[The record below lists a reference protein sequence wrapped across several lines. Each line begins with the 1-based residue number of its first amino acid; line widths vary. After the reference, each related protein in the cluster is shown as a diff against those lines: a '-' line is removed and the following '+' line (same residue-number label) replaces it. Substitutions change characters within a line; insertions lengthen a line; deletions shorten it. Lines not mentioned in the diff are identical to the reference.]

1 MPMSTIERIVIVGAG
16 VAGGRAAESLR
27 KEGYEGRI
35 TLLGEEPERPYSRP
49 PLSKGYLRGEKER
62 STVYIHP
69 DGFYDENRIDLRP
82 GTTVSAID
90 LAGRSVALADGTSE
104 PFDRLLLAT
113 GAQPRRLPVPGADLP
128 GVLVLRTLADS
139 DAIKAAV
146 ADAQRIVVVGA
157 SWIGCEV
164 AASLRALDRQVTM
177 VAPEE
182 APLVNVVGPDIGQ
195 LYRDLHA
202 AHGVQLR
209 LRSRVARIVGPDRA
223 TAVELES
230 GQRLDA
236 DLVIT
241 GVGVEPR
248 TDLATAAG
256 LAVNDGIEVDA
267 RLQASAPGVFA
278 AGDVASAWHPFYE
291 RRIRTEHISN
301 ARLQGLAVGP
311 LLLDRGQPFDK
322 LPSFYSD
329 QYGVSLQY
337 TGLASAGDPMVVR
350 GSLADRQFTAFLLQG
365 GRVAAAITVG
375 KPDPALDVEGLI
387 RSRVVVDP
395 AVLADESASIGAP
408 ATA

>member
-1 MPMSTIERIVIVGAG
+1 
-16 VAGGRAAESLR
+16 
-27 KEGYEGRI
+27 
-35 TLLGEEPERPYSRP
+35 
-49 PLSKGYLRGEKER
+49 
-62 STVYIHP
+62 
-69 DGFYDENRIDLRP
+69 
-82 GTTVSAID
+82 
-90 LAGRSVALADGTSE
+90 
-104 PFDRLLLAT
+104 
-113 GAQPRRLPVPGADLP
+113 
-128 GVLVLRTLADS
+128 
-139 DAIKAAV
+139 
-146 ADAQRIVVVGA
+146 
-157 SWIGCEV
+157 
-164 AASLRALDRQVTM
+164 
-177 VAPEE
+177 
-182 APLVNVVGPDIGQ
+182 
-195 LYRDLHA
+195 
-202 AHGVQLR
+202 
-209 LRSRVARIVGPDRA
+209 VARIVGPDRA

-248 TDLATAAG
+248 TDLATTAG